1 MVMDPQTGE
10 ILVMLGSL
18 DFYDDEISGNVNN
31 LLAPNSPG
39 STFKPFVYLD
49 GIATKNWNPSTIFQD
64 VPITFVESNG
74 ATFSPTDPIKTLQV
88 PISMRNALGNS
99 LNIPAFRAALDLGVP
114 SVVDFGHR
122 FGFTSLNNIYGPS
135 IAIGGIDLRAIDLVR
150 GYSVLA
156 NGGRMVGQDMIAPDS
171 PDESML
177 QPVSILKIED
187 RNGNVLFDIN
197 DHRETNQVVTPQQA
211 YMITDILSDPSAQ
224 CLTFGCGGIS
234 VPGYQVAV
242 KTGTSEPF
250 DPAGPN
256 RGKIGET
263 WAFGYTRDYAVGVW
277 AGNSDNA
284 AIDNIFST
292 SISYRAM
299 RDILLMAYN
308 GKPQTPFLR

>member
-1 MVMDPQTGE
+1 
-10 ILVMLGSL
+10 
-18 DFYDDEISGNVNN
+18 
-31 LLAPNSPG
+31 
-39 STFKPFVYLD
+39 
-49 GIATKNWNPSTIFQD
+49 
-64 VPITFVESNG
+64 
-74 ATFSPTDPIKTLQV
+74 
-88 PISMRNALGNS
+88 
-99 LNIPAFRAALDLGVP
+99 
-114 SVVDFGHR
+114 
-122 FGFTSLNNIYGPS
+122 
-135 IAIGGIDLRAIDLVR
+135 
-150 GYSVLA
+150 
-156 NGGRMVGQDMIAPDS
+156 
-171 PDESML
+171 
-177 QPVSILKIED
+177 
-187 RNGNVLFDIN
+187 
-197 DHRETNQVVTPQQA
+197 
-211 YMITDILSDPSAQ
+211 MITDILSDPSAQ

-263 WAFGYTRDYAVGVW
+263 WAFGYTRDYVVGVW